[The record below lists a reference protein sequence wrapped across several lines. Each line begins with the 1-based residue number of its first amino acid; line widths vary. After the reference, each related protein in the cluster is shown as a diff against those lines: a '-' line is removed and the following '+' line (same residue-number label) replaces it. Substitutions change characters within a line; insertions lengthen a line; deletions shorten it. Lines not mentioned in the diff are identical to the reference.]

1 MMLKYKIDKAT
12 YDALSDEQKAM
23 YAEAGDGY
31 QMQIEGLPDV
41 TGLEAKVNELLGEKK
56 SEAEKRRA
64 AELAAQ
70 QAADEQA
77 RAAGDVTA
85 LENSW
90 RQKLTD
96 TEQRYQSQID
106 GLNGSLNTYLVDNV
120 ATTLAAK
127 LSGEAAP
134 VILPHIKTRLAVEM
148 QDGKPVTRVL
158 DASGKP
164 SAMTIDE
171 LGAEFAGNKAFAGVI
186 IGSRAQGIAGVDA
199 ATDWGKAKAASQGTG
214 GNDLVSEAANIIK
227 NMGIE

>member
-1 MMLKYKIDKAT
+1 MLKFKIDKAAF
-12 YDALSDEQKAM
+12 DALSDEQKAM

-31 QMQIEGLPDV
+31 QLAIEGLPDV

-56 SEAEKRRA
+56 TEAEKRRA

-70 QAADEQA
+70 QAADEKA

-85 LENSW
+85 LEDSW
-90 RQKLTD
+90 RNKLTE
-96 TEQRYQSQID
+96 TEQRYQSQIES
-106 GLNGSLNTYLVDNV
+106 LNGSLNTYLVDNV

-127 LSGEAAP
+127 LSGDAAP
-134 VILPHIKTRLAVEM
+134 VILPHLKTRLTVEM

-164 SAMTIDE
+164 SAMTVDE

-186 IGSRAQGIAGVDA
+186 IGSKASGTRGAGEPDKPA
-199 ATDWGKAKAASQGTG
+199 GGAGGLG
-214 GNDLVSEAANIIK
+214 GNGLEAEAANIIK
-227 NMGIE
+227 SLGIE

>member
-1 MMLKYKIDKAT
+1 MLKFKIDKAT

-23 YAEAGDGY
+23 YAETGDGF

-41 TGLEAKVNELLGEKK
+41 TGLEAKVNELLGEKE

-70 QAADEQA
+70 QAADEKA
-77 RAAGDVTA
+77 RSAGDVTA

-90 RQKLTD
+90 RQKLTEQ
-96 TEQRYQSQID
+96 EQRYQSQIE
-106 GLNGSLNTYLVDNV
+106 GLNGSLNTLLVDNV
-120 ATTLAAK
+120 ANSLAAK
-127 LSGEAAP
+127 LAGEAAP
-134 VILPHIKTRLAVEM
+134 VMLPHLKSRLTVEM

-164 SAMTIDE
+164 SALTVDE
-171 LGAEFAGNKAFAGVI
+171 LGAEFSGNKAFAGVI
-186 IGSRAQGIAGVDA
+186 IGSKASGTGGAGEADKPA
-199 ATDWGKAKAASQGTG
+199 GGAGGLG

>member
-1 MMLKYKIDKAT
+1 MLKFKIDKAT
-12 YDALSDEQKAM
+12 FDALSDEQKAM

-41 TGLEAKVNELLGEKK
+41 TGLEAKVSELLGEKK

-64 AELAAQ
+64 AEVAAQ
-70 QAADEQA
+70 QAADEKA

-96 TEQRYQSQID
+96 TEQRYQSQIE
-106 GLNGSLNTYLVDNV
+106 GLNGSLNTLLVDNV
-120 ATTLAAK
+120 ANTLATK
-127 LSGEAAP
+127 LAGESAP
-134 VILPHIKTRLAVEM
+134 VMLPHLKSRLTVEM

-164 SAMTIDE
+164 SALTVDE
-171 LGAEFAGNKAFAGVI
+171 LGAEFSGNKAFAGVI
-186 IGSRAQGIAGVDA
+186 IGSKASGTGGAGEADKPA
-199 ATDWGKAKAASQGTG
+199 GGAGGLG

>member
-1 MMLKYKIDKAT
+1 MLKFKIDKAAF
-12 YDALSDEQKAM
+12 DALSDEQKAM

-31 QMQIEGLPDV
+31 QLAIEGLPDV

-56 SEAEKRRA
+56 TEAEKRRA

-70 QAADEQA
+70 QAADEKS

-90 RQKLTD
+90 RQKLTEV
-96 TEQRYQSQID
+96 EQRYQGQID
-106 GLNGSLNTYLVDNV
+106 GLSGSLNTLLVDNV

-127 LSGEAAP
+127 LAGEAAP
-134 VILPHIKTRLAVEM
+134 VMLPHIKTRLAVEM

-158 DASGKP
+158 DATGKP
-164 SAMTIDE
+164 SALTVDE

-186 IGSRAQGIAGVDA
+186 IGSKASGTRGAGEPDKPA
-199 ATDWGKAKAASQGTG
+199 GGAGGLG
-214 GNDLVSEAANIIK
+214 GNSLEAEAANIIK
-227 NMGIE
+227 SLGIE

>member
-1 MMLKYKIDKAT
+1 MLKFKIDKAT
-12 YDALSDEQKAM
+12 YDALSDEQKAI
-23 YAEAGDGY
+23 YAETGDGY

-70 QAADEQA
+70 QAADEKA
-77 RAAGDVTA
+77 RSAGDVTA

-90 RQKLTD
+90 RQKLTEQ
-96 TEQRYQSQID
+96 EQRFQSEIQ
-106 GLNGSLNTYLVDNV
+106 GLTGSLNTLLVDNV
-120 ATTLAAK
+120 ANSLAAS
-127 LSGEAAP
+127 LAGEAAP
-134 VILPHIKTRLAVEM
+134 VMLPHIKSRLAVEM

-164 SAMTIDE
+164 SALTVDE
-171 LGAEFAGNKAFAGVI
+171 LGAEFTGNKAFAGVI
-186 IGSRAQGIAGVDA
+186 IGSKASGTGGAGGADKPA
-199 ATDWGKAKAASQGTG
+199 GGASGLG

>member
-1 MMLKYKIDKAT
+1 MLKYKIDKAT

-70 QAADEQA
+70 QAADEHA

-96 TEQRYQSQID
+96 TEQRYQSQIE
-106 GLNGSLNTYLVDNV
+106 GLNGSLNTLLVDNV
-120 ATTLAAK
+120 ANTLAVK
-127 LSGEAAP
+127 LAGEAAP
-134 VILPHIKTRLAVEM
+134 VMLPHIKTRLAVEM

-164 SAMTIDE
+164 SALTVDE
-171 LGAEFAGNKAFAGVI
+171 LGAEFSGNKAFAGVI
-186 IGSRAQGIAGVDA
+186 IGSKASGTGGAGDA
-199 ATDWGKAKAASQGTG
+199 DKPAGGASGLG

>member
-1 MMLKYKIDKAT
+1 MLKFKIDKAAF
-12 YDALSDEQKAM
+12 DALSDEQKAM

-31 QMQIEGLPDV
+31 QLAIEGLPDV

-56 SEAEKRRA
+56 TEAEKRRA

-70 QAADEQA
+70 QAADEKA
-77 RAAGDVTA
+77 RATGDVTA

-96 TEQRYQSQID
+96 QEQGYQSQIQA
-106 GLNGSLNTYLVDNV
+106 LNGSLTTLLVDNV

-127 LSGEAAP
+127 LAGEAAP
-134 VILPHIKTRLAVEM
+134 VMLPHIKTRLAVEM

-158 DASGKP
+158 DATGKP
-164 SAMTIDE
+164 SALTVDE

-186 IGSRAQGIAGVDA
+186 IGSKASGTRGAGEPDKPA
-199 ATDWGKAKAASQGTG
+199 GGAGGLG
-214 GNDLVSEAANIIK
+214 GNGLEAEAANIIK
-227 NMGIE
+227 SLGIE